1 MKKQLRQG
9 DANALN
15 IYTVS
20 FNDVEDNEGIL
31 LGYSTFPFNYTSN
44 PTDDGVV
51 VRNNVLPGETA
62 GAEYGLTK
70 VNRHI
75 HPSSPACAKHV
86 RPLGFDP

>member
-9 DANALN
+9 DAGALN
-15 IYTVS
+15 VYVVALDGS
-20 FNDVEDNEGIL
+20 DDNEGIL

-51 VRNNVLPGETA
+51 VRNNVLPGEAA

-75 HPSSPACAKHV
+75 HPRNPTSTEPCPTA
-86 RPLGFDP
+86 RF